1 MAVNRHSSTLA
12 ESHVERI
19 ELLGLTAKPETES
32 SAQVGHYGGA
42 FSACTTL
49 NPVYRRL
56 VQLALEELL
65 M

>member
-1 MAVNRHSSTLA
+1 MSNNL
-12 ESHVERI
+12 
-19 ELLGLTAKPETES
+19 
-32 SAQVGHYGGA
+32 GHYGGA

-49 NPVYRRL
+49 NPVYPRL